1 MFKKVPNDFRFG
13 SIINYNIMIGNYKI
27 AVLDMNDGEPNEGMR
42 CITALMAEFLTQD
55 GVAGNYD
62 VFEVR
67 NKQEIPNVN
76 EYDIFVS
83 SGGPGSPLKTG
94 ADWEAHY
101 FGLLDSILSH
111 NLSSS
116 QKKHVFLICHS
127 FQLACLHWDVAKV
140 AKRRSTSFGIFPIYK
155 TKSGEN
161 EVLFNDLKNP
171 FYAVDS
177 RDYQVVG
184 PKEWKLDTLD
194 GKVLCREKIRPNVPL
209 ERAVMAI
216 RFSNEIFGV
225 QFHPEADAEGMLRY
239 FVKEEKRKQIIKKYG
254 KKKYLEMII
263 QLDDKAKIWKTN
275 RTIIP
280 TFLKLAAEAIDSQ
293 KLQTV

>member
-1 MFKKVPNDFRFG
+1 MKG
-13 SIINYNIMIGNYKI
+13 NYNI
-27 AVLDMNDGEPNEGMR
+27 AVLDMNAGQPNEGMR
-42 CITALMAEFLTQD
+42 CITTLMGEFLTQV
-55 GVAGNYD
+55 GIKGRYD

-67 NKQEIPNVN
+67 NEQELPDLN

-94 ADWEAHY
+94 AEWEVKY
-101 FGLLDSILSH
+101 FSFLDSILSH
-111 NLSSS
+111 NLSHA
-116 QKKHVFLICHS
+116 QKKHAFLICHS
-127 FQLACLHWDVAKV
+127 FQLACLHWDVARV
-140 AKRRSTSFGIFPIYK
+140 TKRRSTSFGIFPIYK
-155 TKSGEN
+155 TKSGER
-161 EVLFNDLKNP
+161 EVLFKDLNDP

-216 RFSNEIFGV
+216 RFSSEIFGV
-225 QFHPEADAEGMLRY
+225 QFHPEADAQGMLRY
-239 FVKEEKRKQIIKKYG
+239 FGKEEKRNQIVKRHG
-254 KKKYLEMII
+254 KKKYLEMIT
-263 QLDDKAKIWKTN
+263 QLDDKSKIYKTN
-275 RTIIP
+275 KTLIP

>member
-1 MFKKVPNDFRFG
+1 MN
-13 SIINYNIMIGNYKI
+13 SNYKI
-27 AVLDMNDGEPNEGMR
+27 AVLDMNAGRPNEGMR
-42 CITALMAEFLTQD
+42 CITTLMGEFLTQE
-55 GVAGNYD
+55 GIKGTYD

-67 NKQEIPNVN
+67 IAHELPDLNA
-76 EYDIFVS
+76 YDIFVS

-94 ADWEAHY
+94 AEWEQKY
-101 FGLLDSILSH
+101 FSFLDAILYH
-111 NLSSS
+111 NLSNSV
-116 QKKHVFLICHS
+116 KKHVFLICHS

-140 AKRRSTSFGIFPIYK
+140 TKRRSTSFGIFPIYK
-155 TKSGEN
+155 TKSGEQ
-161 EVLFNDLKNP
+161 EVLFKELNDP

-184 PKEWKLDTLD
+184 PKEWKLDSLD

-225 QFHPEADAEGMLRY
+225 QFHPEADAEGMSHY
-239 FVKEEKRKQIIKKYG
+239 FGKAEKRAQIVKRHG
-254 KKKYLEMII
+254 KKKYLEMIT
-263 QLDDKAKIWKTN
+263 QLDDKSKIWKTN
-275 RTIIP
+275 RTLLP
-280 TFLKLAAEAIDSQ
+280 TFLKLAAEAIESQ

>member
-1 MFKKVPNDFRFG
+1 MT
-13 SIINYNIMIGNYKI
+13 GNYKI
-27 AVLDMNDGEPNEGMR
+27 AVLDMNAGRPNEGMR
-42 CITALMAEFLTQD
+42 CITSLMGEFLSQD
-55 GVAGNYD
+55 GVKGNYD

-67 NKQEIPNVN
+67 NKQEMPDIN

-83 SGGPGSPLKTG
+83 SGGPGSPLKMG
-94 ADWEAHY
+94 VEWEEKY
-101 FGLLDSILSH
+101 FNFLDSILHH
-111 NLSSS
+111 NLSQS
-116 QKKHVFLICHS
+116 QKKHLFLICHS
-127 FQLACLHWDVAKV
+127 FQLACLHWDVARV
-140 AKRRSTSFGIFPIYK
+140 TKRRSTSFGIFPIYK
-155 TKSGEN
+155 TLSGEN
-161 EVLFNDLKNP
+161 EVLFKDLKDP

-184 PKEWKLDTLD
+184 PNEWKLDTLD

-239 FVKEEKRKQIIKKYG
+239 FGKEEKRNQIVKRHG
-254 KKKYLEMII
+254 KKKYLEMIT
-263 QLDDKAKIWKTN
+263 QLDDKSKIWKTN
-275 RTIIP
+275 KTLIP
-280 TFLKLAAEAIDSQ
+280 TFLKLATEAIDSQ

>member
-1 MFKKVPNDFRFG
+1 MT
-13 SIINYNIMIGNYKI
+13 GNYKI
-27 AVLDMNDGEPNEGMR
+27 AVLDMNAGRPNEGMR
-42 CITALMAEFLTQD
+42 CITSLMGEFLSQD
-55 GVAGNYD
+55 GVKGNYD

-67 NKQEIPNVN
+67 NKQEMPDIN
-76 EYDIFVS
+76 EYDIFLS
-83 SGGPGSPLKTG
+83 SGGPGSPLKMG
-94 ADWEAHY
+94 VEWEEKY
-101 FGLLDSILSH
+101 FNFLDSILHH
-111 NLSSS
+111 NLSQT

-127 FQLACLHWDVAKV
+127 FQLACLHWDVARV
-140 AKRRSTSFGIFPIYK
+140 TKRRSTSFGIFPIYK
-155 TKSGEN
+155 TLSGEN
-161 EVLFNDLKNP
+161 EVLFKDLEDP

-184 PKEWKLDTLD
+184 PNEWKLDTLD

-239 FVKEEKRKQIIKKYG
+239 FGKEEKRNQIVKRHG
-254 KKKYLEMII
+254 KKKYLEMIT
-263 QLDDKAKIWKTN
+263 QLDDKSKIWKTN
-275 RTIIP
+275 KTLIP
-280 TFLKLAAEAIDSQ
+280 TFLKLATEAIDSQ

>member
-1 MFKKVPNDFRFG
+1 MKG
-13 SIINYNIMIGNYKI
+13 NYNI
-27 AVLDMNDGEPNEGMR
+27 AVLDMNAGQPNEGMR
-42 CITALMAEFLTQD
+42 CITALMGEFLTQN
-55 GVAGNYD
+55 GVKGRYD

-67 NKQEIPNVN
+67 NEQEFPDLN

-94 ADWEAHY
+94 VEWEIKY
-101 FGLLDSILSH
+101 FGFLDAILSH
-111 NLSSS
+111 NLSHA
-116 QKKHVFLICHS
+116 QKKHAFLICHS
-127 FQLACLHWDVAKV
+127 FQLACLHWDVARV
-140 AKRRSTSFGIFPIYK
+140 TKRRSTSFGIFPIYK
-155 TKSGEN
+155 TRSGEQ
-161 EVLFNDLKNP
+161 EVLFKDLNDP

-239 FVKEEKRKQIIKKYG
+239 FGKEEKRNQIVKRHG
-254 KKKYLEMII
+254 KKKYLEMIT

-275 RTIIP
+275 RTLIP